1 MHVVR
6 EYVLLLQLVICGE
19 LNQRLL
25 IEIVLLQDPSTVVT
39 LIVEGKVFDNFG
51 I

>member
-1 MHVVR
+1 MHEVR
-6 EYVLLLQLVICGE
+6 EHVLLLQLVICGE

-25 IEIVLLQDPSTVVT
+25 IEIVLLQDPATIIT
-39 LIVEGKVFDNFG
+39 LVVEGEEFYNFG